1 MRAFADGDLRAI
13 YAAVGSARVAGGF
26 SGRHGPLEA
35 TAWLHLAIGDLERLD
50 DALAALTLGDDH
62 ALAVLRALGTHEQPI
77 LPFTTS
83 DTLDEDELDRAE
95 IGIADPVALA
105 VAVHLVGSRGDQA
118 AADRLL
124 WFAVRRTAAVNLA
137 LAVAQRYS
145 AGWFSTRYFDERM
158 RAISPLTVGGGPG
171 HGHGASGH
179 GHGSNGHG
187 HEDGDDHR
195 SGAEPNSAVAHAHH
209 QGCDCLDHERLTE
222 ALYRRWRC
230 LVASVAEEAAAT
242 TFPAT
247 DERSLYE
254 RALDRL
260 DARAG
265 HRPPTARSSWA
276 VVTGPP
282 RAEHA
287 DELGAVAPTLTL
299 TPVADSAVA
308 REPIHL
314 WVRLEGID
322 ADTPVVVEATGN
334 EPLTVTV
341 KKGEWDALVTL
352 KPVREPGK
360 IDVKASVA
368 SLGLTIDPMVID
380 VVGEQAPCLPQAG
393 GSWQIA
399 RVDAR
404 ETPDKCK
411 PAQAVSDSAAKL
423 IGHAGKQLTGAYNSA
438 VVGSQLCVKK
448 ANTKKCLRERI
459 DKVERC
465 TEERD
470 QGYDECAAKEDR
482 GYNRCCDWW
491 PCSWACKA
499 WVWVS
504 NVVCVAWTWVS
515 NIVCVAW
522 AWFTNVVC
530 VLWEVVKTAACV
542 IGAIAL
548 GVVKAVVGLVLLGV
562 GILLNIGASLIGF
575 LCVIL
580 GARPKEEASDS
591 LKVVAVHM
599 ALLHTGKVLLL
610 GYDEGVYPV
619 DADHPADFTAVAD
632 SDRGLCAIWDPAT
645 GKARY
650 TKDLRR
656 NLFCSHHAFLPDGRL
671 LVASGQFPLPG
682 LPKSLIPFR
691 LLAPGAD
698 ADVHTFEPVSETW
711 SRLPDMIFGRWYP
724 TCVRLPD
731 GRIFISS
738 GTNGYATS
746 PGLGR
751 HIQDT
756 WEYADGNGPVGG
768 PQATG
773 FFWFHLYPFHHVLT
787 NGQLFTHADRATR
800 LFNPEGASWRR
811 VAPSSA
817 ALNAGPG
824 ITVWPYSRTGPG
836 PGTSVLLPLHPTR
849 DGERWVYPTGRVMI
863 LGGGGAEGEPEPNI
877 TNEPHELHANT
888 PATRTAEIIDLE
900 DPHANWRATAPMA
913 NGRVMPDSV
922 LLPDGKV
929 LVVGGGRY
937 GKSGGLLAHFASVD
951 MEGEPDKG
959 ALDPILEPELFDPA
973 TETWRTLCRKPIGRM
988 YHTTAMLLPDAR
1000 VLVAGHDG
1008 ALNMPPYD
1016 RSRYELE
1023 LFSPPYLFARDGS
1036 LARRPV
1042 ISRVPASIRCGEEFE
1057 ATVSEHVASAAL
1069 IAPSA
1074 LTHQINPS
1082 QRYVGLGI
1090 DDQDDSGVLRLAA
1103 PPDPNVA
1110 PPGWYMLFVVNDP
1123 GTPSIGS
1130 WVHVASG

>member
-1 MRAFADGDLRAI
+1 MRPFADADLRTI
-13 YAAVGSARVAGGF
+13 YAAVGSAQVSGAF

-35 TAWLHLAIGDLERLD
+35 TAWLHLSVGDLERLD
-50 DALAALTLGDDH
+50 DALAALTLGHDH
-62 ALAVLRALGTHEQPI
+62 ALPILRTLGAHEQPM

-83 DTLDEDELDRAE
+83 NTFDDDELDRAE
-95 IGIADPVALA
+95 IGVADPVALA
-105 VAVHLVGSRGDQA
+105 VAVHLLASHGDQA
-118 AADRLL
+118 AAERLL

-137 LAVAQRYS
+137 LGAAQRYS
-145 AGWFSTRYFDERM
+145 AGWFSTRYFDTRI
-158 RAISPLTVGGGPG
+158 RTISPLTISGGAA
-171 HGHGASGH
+171 HV
-179 GHGSNGHG
+179 HGSNDHAA
-187 HEDGDDHR
+187 DDHQHDEAATS
-195 SGAEPNSAVAHAHH
+195 SGIGHAHH
-209 QGCDCLDHERLTE
+209 EGCDCLDHEPLTE
-222 ALYRRWRC
+222 ALYRRWRH
-230 LVASVAEEAAAT
+230 LADMVAEEAEVT
-242 TFPAT
+242 TFPAA

-254 RALDRL
+254 RALDRS

-265 HRPPTARSSWA
+265 HRPKVSSTASPI
-276 VVTGPP
+276 VTQPLRGEQPDSALAAGPN
-282 RAEHA
+282 
-287 DELGAVAPTLTL
+287 LTV
-299 TPVADSAVA
+299 TPVSSSVVVG
-308 REPIHL
+308 EPIHL
-314 WVRLEGID
+314 WVRLEGIES
-322 ADTPVVVEATGN
+322 DTAVTLEATSAD
-334 EPLTVTV
+334 PVIVTV
-341 KKGEWDALVTL
+341 RPRECEALVTL
-352 KPVREPGK
+352 MPVREPGRVE
-360 IDVKASVA
+360 VKASAAGLALTTLPLLLNVVA
-368 SLGLTIDPMVID
+368 EHP
-380 VVGEQAPCLPQAG
+380 PCLPQEG
-393 GSWQIA
+393 GSWEIA

-411 PAQAVSDSAAKL
+411 AAETVSGAGAKL

-448 ANTKKCLRERI
+448 AKTGKCLRERV

-470 QGYDECAAKEDR
+470 EGYENCAAKEDR
-482 GYNRCCDWW
+482 GYNRCCDWA
-491 PCSWACKA
+491 PCSWFCKA
-499 WVWVS
+499 WV
-504 NVVCVAWTWVS
+504 WVS

-522 AWFTNVVC
+522 EWISNVVCVAWAWFENAVC

-542 IGAIAL
+542 IGALAV

-562 GILLNIGASLIGF
+562 GILVNIISNFVGF
-575 LCVIL
+575 LCVIF
-580 GARPKEEASDS
+580 GARPKEEASDT

-599 ALLHTGKVLLL
+599 ALLHTGKVLLI

-619 DADHPADFTAVAD
+619 DADHPADFSAVAD

-656 NLFCSHHAFLPDGRL
+656 NLFCAHHAFLPDGRL

-682 LPKSLIPFR
+682 LPKSFIPFR

-698 ADVHTFEPVSETW
+698 ADVHTFDPASETW
-711 SRLPDMIFGRWYP
+711 RRLPDMEKGRWYP

-738 GTNGYATS
+738 GTNGYATT

-751 HIQDT
+751 GIQNT
-756 WEYADGNGPVGG
+756 WECADGNGPTGG
-768 PQATG
+768 KRDTG

-787 NGQLFTHADRATR
+787 NGELFTHAHRATR
-800 LFNPEGASWRR
+800 LFDPETSGWRR

-836 PGTSVLLPLHPTR
+836 PGTSVLLPLHPIR
-849 DGERWVYPTGRVMI
+849 DGGRWVYPTGRVLI
-863 LGGGGAEGEPEPNI
+863 LGGGGAEGEPEPVI
-877 TNEPHELHANT
+877 TNKAYDLHANT
-888 PATRTAEIIDLE
+888 PATRTAEIIDLAE
-900 DPHANWRATAPMA
+900 STPNWRATKPMA

-922 LLPDGKV
+922 LLPDGNV

-951 MEGEPDKG
+951 MAGEPDKG
-959 ALDPILEPELFDPA
+959 ALDPVLEPELFDPA
-973 TETWRTLCRKPIGRM
+973 TETWRALCRKPIGRM

-1036 LARRPV
+1036 PAQRPL
-1042 ISRVPASIRCGEEFE
+1042 ISRAPGSIRYGEQLDL
-1057 ATVSEHVASAAL
+1057 AVSEHIASAAL
-1069 IAPSA
+1069 VAPSA

-1090 DDQDDSGVLRLAA
+1090 DEQNEGAALRLAG
-1103 PPDPNVA
+1103 PPDKNVA
-1110 PPGWYMLFVVNDP
+1110 PPGWYLLFVVNDA
-1123 GTPSIGS
+1123 GTPSVGS
-1130 WVHVASG
+1130 WIHVSSS